1 MQTMRFRRSGSDE
14 LELSSASEVIWYKS
28 LQLGATQPVVFIT
41 AAKKR
46 TENQRRTKIKRAR
59 HLSIEKSAKG
69 PSTGIVPQR
78 SLFETSLQEKHDNM
92 SAHRKIYRIS
102 NMAKLKY
109 MKNYTYI
116 QIDEDVEQY
125 RY

>member
-1 MQTMRFRRSGSDE
+1 MKDTIPYT
-14 LELSSASEVIWYKS
+14 LLLVSASFTCISNDY
-28 LQLGATQPVVFIT
+28 
-41 AAKKR
+41 R
-46 TENQRRTKIKRAR
+46 
-59 HLSIEKSAKG
+59 
-69 PSTGIVPQR
+69 
-78 SLFETSLQEKHDNM
+78 HDNM